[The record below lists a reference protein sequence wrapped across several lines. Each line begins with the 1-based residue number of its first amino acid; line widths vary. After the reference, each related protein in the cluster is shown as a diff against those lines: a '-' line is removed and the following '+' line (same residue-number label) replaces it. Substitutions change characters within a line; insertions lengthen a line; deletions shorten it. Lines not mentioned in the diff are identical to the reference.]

1 VAVAVPATVAE
12 TAPASVPVP
21 VPAAETVAVS
31 AGAAAAVAE
40 SATVA
45 EAEAVAVSA
54 AVAVAVAAAA
64 SVPAFVSAPEPA
76 PLHRS
81 QGVLASGGVNFI
93 RVMMDGLRPVIRAR
107 RAIFGPRRPTW
118 TLELETVAEVLRR
131 SSTFSA
137 VMPLQI
143 QRRVIDPPRPVTA
156 PMRQVQMTPLE
167 AGGVSAEWFSQPQSD
182 PDRVVLYF
190 HGGGYSTGSI
200 NSHRDFLARL
210 CIASGMRVLA
220 ADYRL
225 APEHPFPAQLEDSHH
240 VYRWLIEERGIHP
253 DHIILGGESAGAGLT
268 LSTLV
273 SLRDER
279 LPLPAGGVLISGW
292 FDLDSRSTSMQFNRH
307 YDFVTR
313 IGIRAMA
320 KRYAPIREHGNP
332 LVSPVHAEL
341 QGLPPLLIQVG
352 AAETLLDDSL
362 RVAERA
368 RSAGVEVK
376 LEVWPD
382 MIHAWHVFAPMLEEG
397 RQAIERIG
405 EFVKQR
411 TR

>member
-1 VAVAVPATVAE
+1 
-12 TAPASVPVP
+12 
-21 VPAAETVAVS
+21 
-31 AGAAAAVAE
+31 
-40 SATVA
+40 
-45 EAEAVAVSA
+45 
-54 AVAVAVAAAA
+54 
-64 SVPAFVSAPEPA
+64 
-76 PLHRS
+76 
-81 QGVLASGGVNFI
+81 
-93 RVMMDGLRPVIRAR
+93 MDGLKPLIRAR

-131 SSTFSA
+131 TASLST
-137 VMPLQI
+137 VLPLQI
-143 QRRVIDPPRPVTA
+143 QRRVIDPPRPVTK
-156 PMRQVQMTPLE
+156 PMRAVDMQPID
-167 AGGVSAEWFSQPQSD
+167 AAGVSAEWFSQPISD
-182 PDRVVLYF
+182 LDRVILYF

-225 APEHPFPAQLEDSHH
+225 APEHPFPAQLEDSHR
-240 VYRWLIEERGIHP
+240 VYLWLIEEQGIHP
-253 DHIILGGESAGAGLT
+253 DHIVMGGESAGAGLT

-292 FDLDSRSTSMQFNRH
+292 LDLDPRSTSMQFNRH

-313 IGIRAMA
+313 IGIRSMA
-320 KRYAPIREHGNP
+320 KRFAPVTDHRNP
-332 LVSPVHAEL
+332 LVSPVHADMT
-341 QGLPPLLIQVG
+341 GLPPLLIQVG
-352 AAETLLDDSL
+352 AAETLLDDNL
-362 RVAERA
+362 RCAEAA

-397 RQAIERIG
+397 RQAIQRIG
-405 EFVKQR
+405 DFVKAR
-411 TR
+411 TAE

>member
-1 VAVAVPATVAE
+1 
-12 TAPASVPVP
+12 
-21 VPAAETVAVS
+21 
-31 AGAAAAVAE
+31 
-40 SATVA
+40 
-45 EAEAVAVSA
+45 
-54 AVAVAVAAAA
+54 
-64 SVPAFVSAPEPA
+64 
-76 PLHRS
+76 
-81 QGVLASGGVNFI
+81 VNFI

-107 RAIFGPRRPTW
+107 RAVLGPRRPTW

-131 SSTFSA
+131 SSTLSA

-143 QRRVIDPPRPVTA
+143 QRRVIDPPRPVTQ
-156 PMRQVQMTPLE
+156 PMREVDMTPLS
-167 AGGVSAEWFSQPQSD
+167 AGGVSCEWFSQPESD
-182 PDRVVLYF
+182 PERVVLYF

-210 CIASGMRVLA
+210 CIASGTRVLA

-225 APEHPFPAQLEDSHH
+225 APEHPFPAQLEDSHR
-240 VYRWLIEERGIHP
+240 VYRWLIEHEGIRP
-253 DHIILGGESAGAGLT
+253 EHIVMGGESAGAGLT

-292 FDLDSRSTSMQFNRH
+292 FDLDPRSTSMQFNSH

-313 IGIRAMA
+313 LGVRTMA
-320 KRYAPIREHGNP
+320 KRFAPKDELRNP
-332 LVSPVHAEL
+332 LVSPVHADL
-341 QGLPPLLIQVG
+341 DGLPPLLIQVG
-352 AAETLLDDSL
+352 AAESLLDDSL

-368 RSAGVEVK
+368 RGADVDVT

-397 RQAIERIG
+397 RRAIVRIG
-405 EFVKQR
+405 SFVTDQ
-411 TR
+411 TS

>member
-1 VAVAVPATVAE
+1 
-12 TAPASVPVP
+12 
-21 VPAAETVAVS
+21 
-31 AGAAAAVAE
+31 
-40 SATVA
+40 
-45 EAEAVAVSA
+45 
-54 AVAVAVAAAA
+54 
-64 SVPAFVSAPEPA
+64 
-76 PLHRS
+76 
-81 QGVLASGGVNFI
+81 VNVI
-93 RVMMDGLRPVIRAR
+93 RTMMHGLRPVIRVR
-107 RAIFGPRRPTW
+107 RAVFGPRRPTW

-131 SSTFSA
+131 SANFSA
-137 VMPLQI
+137 VLPLQI
-143 QRRVIDPPRPVTA
+143 QRRVIDPPRPVTK
-156 PMRQVQMTPLE
+156 PMRQVDMKPID

-182 PDRVVLYF
+182 PDAVVLYF

-225 APEHPFPAQLEDSHH
+225 APEHPFPAQLDDARRA
-240 VYRWLIEERGIHP
+240 YLWLIEEQGIHP
-253 DHIILGGESAGAGLT
+253 DHIVLGGESAGAGLT

-279 LPLPAGGVLISGW
+279 LPLPAGAALISGW

-313 IGIRAMA
+313 IGVRAMA
-320 KRYAPIREHGNP
+320 KRFAPASAHDHP
-332 LVSPVHAEL
+332 LVSPVHAEMN
-341 QGLPPLLIQVG
+341 GLPPLLIQVG

-368 RSAGVEVK
+368 RSAGVDVQ

-397 RQAIERIG
+397 RRAIERIG
-405 EFVKQR
+405 RFVRQR
-411 TR
+411 TNR

>member
-1 VAVAVPATVAE
+1 ML
-12 TAPASVPVP
+12 
-21 VPAAETVAVS
+21 
-31 AGAAAAVAE
+31 G
-40 SATVA
+40 
-45 EAEAVAVSA
+45 SA
-54 AVAVAVAAAA
+54 AVNV
-64 SVPAFVSAPEPA
+64 
-76 PLHRS
+76 
-81 QGVLASGGVNFI
+81 I
-93 RVMMDGLRPVIRAR
+93 RTMMHGLRPVIRVR
-107 RAIFGPRRPTW
+107 RAVFGPRRPTW

-131 SSTFSA
+131 SANFSA
-137 VMPLQI
+137 VLPLQI
-143 QRRVIDPPRPVTA
+143 QRRVIDPPRPVTK
-156 PMRQVQMTPLE
+156 PMRQVDMKPID

-182 PDRVVLYF
+182 PEAVVLYF

-225 APEHPFPAQLEDSHH
+225 APEHPFPAQLDDARRA
-240 VYRWLIEERGIHP
+240 YLWLIEEQGIHP
-253 DHIILGGESAGAGLT
+253 DHIVLGGESAGAGLT

-279 LPLPAGGVLISGW
+279 LPLPAGAALISGW

-313 IGIRAMA
+313 IGVRAMA
-320 KRYAPIREHGNP
+320 KRFAPASAHDHP
-332 LVSPVHAEL
+332 LVSPVHAEMN
-341 QGLPPLLIQVG
+341 GLPPLLIQVG

-368 RSAGVEVK
+368 RSAGVDVQ

-382 MIHAWHVFAPMLEEG
+382 MIHAWHIFAPMLEEG
-397 RQAIERIG
+397 RRAIERIG
-405 EFVKQR
+405 RFVRQR
-411 TR
+411 TNR